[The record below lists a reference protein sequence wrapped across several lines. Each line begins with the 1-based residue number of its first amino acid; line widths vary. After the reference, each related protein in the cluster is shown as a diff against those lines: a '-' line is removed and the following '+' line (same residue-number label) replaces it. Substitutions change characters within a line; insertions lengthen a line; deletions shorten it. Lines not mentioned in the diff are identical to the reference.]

1 MKTKQLVQTAIL
13 GLILYISQVVF
24 SFIPNVEFVS
34 LLILMYAIALPKL
47 SLSAIFV
54 FILLEG
60 LQWGFGLWW
69 WSYLYVWPILYMMVK
84 FLKKYIKQDDV
95 LSWSIVLGF
104 YGLVFGSLFSIVYIP
119 VSLSY
124 AITYWISGLIF
135 DVIHCISNFILCLL
149 LFKPILNILLRIK
162 ETFKIE

>member
-69 WSYLYVWPILYMMVK
+69 WSYLYVWPILYIMVK

>member
-13 GLILYISQVVF
+13 GLILYIYQVVF

>member
-13 GLILYISQVVF
+13 GLILYIYQVVF

-95 LSWSIVLGF
+95 LSWAIVLGF

>member
-104 YGLVFGSLFSIVYIP
+104 YGLIFGSLFSIVYIP

-135 DVIHCISNFILCLL
+135 DVIHCISNFVLCLL